1 MMEGHSVLPLLR
13 LWKVA
18 DFAWHPNSEFSFHSL
33 LRVAAEK
40 LFSGGKKRKIPCVFF
55 SNHWPCSLAESSRII
70 AEAPEATRPVGREIT
85 VSEELAHCLALLE
98 SDTHEEVPTQG
109 KEGSCRGFM
118 KCVKKYSSYGSRKF
132 TNSRGTCCA
141 PERSWNI
148 LWYSDGEAYFIAYC
162 ACLMSPQPEIFVNL
176 LQPGMSKRSRKKN
189 ER

>member
-1 MMEGHSVLPLLR
+1 MLQCDAVKAHDGGALCPSSAQVMESCGFCLASQFWIFLPFSPKSSCREIIQWWKKKENSV
-13 LWKVA
+13 
-18 DFAWHPNSEFSFHSL
+18 
-33 LRVAAEK
+33 
-40 LFSGGKKRKIPCVFF
+40 CFF

-148 LWYSDGEAYFIAYC
+148 NT
-162 ACLMSPQPEIFVNL
+162 LMERLIL
-176 LQPGMSKRSRKKN
+176 LHTVHAWWVHSLRSL
-189 ER
+189 